1 MKKLKS
7 VLMAG
12 VMAGMLMTSG
22 AGMASGN
29 SGAWIGAGVSAVGTI
44 YSFLM
49 TFFNGG
55 TVVIMGWGTV
65 VNVDPAQLAA
75 EAGVL
80 YQMYNV
86 KDEWEPEPADEYQK
100 AAENN
105 GGTGGGAGAGGVSLD
120 MTAQKLSFVVA
131 SLKNVGIEAI
141 GVGPSLGEIANDET
155 RTKIFT
161 ELSFVQPKGSA
172 KSTKTKE
179 SEIPGA
185 GDCSA
190 SYSVCLKEMKST
202 EEEEVIARQK
212 QNEQNFGTAGV
223 AHAELGLMSVQQAMA
238 NDGNGAVGKAGA
250 QSSAKTDFTASKVST
265 VQNLASAVGTGKN
278 TVAAMKIVSLM
289 NLELAQRL
297 NQGNMMQGSTLTI
310 EASRALTQTADI
322 TD

>member
-12 VMAGMLMTSG
+12 VTAGMLMAPVAGIAGGNTG
-22 AGMASGN
+22 AYIG
-29 SGAWIGAGVSAVGTI
+29 IGASALGLALSVIFPPPLMVLGVNI
-44 YSFLM
+44 D
-49 TFFNGG
+49 
-55 TVVIMGWGTV
+55 I
-65 VNVDPAQLAA
+65 AQTAA
-75 EAGVL
+75 EYMV
-80 YQMYNV
+80 YQAMQETTF
-86 KDEWEPEPADEYQK
+86 EWDPEPAEEYQK

-105 GGTGGGAGAGGVSLD
+105 GNSPSAGGGSEGVSLD
-120 MTAQKLSFVVA
+120 SMSQKLAFVVA

-141 GVGPSLGEIANDET
+141 GVGPSLGEIANNET
-155 RTKIFT
+155 HTKILK

-190 SYSVCLKEMKST
+190 SYSVCLKEMKS
-202 EEEEVIARQK
+202 EEEEMVIARQK

-238 NDGNGAVGKAGA
+238 NDGNGAVGKAGV

-297 NQGNMMQGSTLTI
+297 NQGNMMQGSILTI
-310 EASRALTQTADI
+310 EASRALTQTAGI

>member
-1 MKKLKS
+1 MKKLKT

-12 VMAGMLMTSG
+12 VTAGMLMAPVAGIAGGNTG
-22 AGMASGN
+22 AYIS
-29 SGAWIGAGVSAVGTI
+29 IGASALGLALSVIFPPPLMVLGVNI
-44 YSFLM
+44 D
-49 TFFNGG
+49 
-55 TVVIMGWGTV
+55 I
-65 VNVDPAQLAA
+65 AQTAA
-75 EAGVL
+75 EYMV
-80 YQMYNV
+80 YQAM
-86 KDEWEPEPADEYQK
+86 KETTFEWDPEPAEEYQK

-105 GGTGGGAGAGGVSLD
+105 GGSGGGSGGGGSEGVSLD
-120 MTAQKLSFVVA
+120 SMSQKLAFVVA

-141 GVGPSLGEIANDET
+141 GVGPSLGEIVNNET
-155 RTKIFT
+155 RTKIFK

-190 SYSVCLKEMKST
+190 SYSVCLKEMKS
-202 EEEEVIARQK
+202 EEEEMVIARQK

-238 NDGNGAVGKAGA
+238 NDGNGSVGKAGV
-250 QSSAKTDFTASKVST
+250 QSSAKTDFTANKVNS

-297 NQGNMMQGSTLTI
+297 NQGNMMQGSILTI
-310 EASRALTQTADI
+310 EASRALTQTAGI